1 MKGND
6 PTSPYPPSENL
17 KQEIIWTETN
27 FRAVAFADKQKWASI
42 TMWGQRIAIS
52 FGVIPAVIIA
62 VWGPL
67 PKSFIEV
74 VVIVLPLIG
83 STASAVLLQTRAV
96 TRQRDYELAW
106 QAYDHLMSQIDLM
119 IADVKGKGLSPQA
132 VEAECTRIAQV
143 LIDERNRIENSLIKT
158 TTTPQ

>member
-1 MKGND
+1 MPKTNWRH
-6 PTSPYPPSENL
+6 L
-17 KQEIIWTETN
+17 FEIYG
-27 FRAVAFADKQKWASI
+27 DKPFMVRQ
-42 TMWGQRIAIS
+42 GEP
-52 FGVIPAVIIA
+52 FIPAVIIA
-62 VWGPL
+62 VCGPL

-74 VVIVLPLIG
+74 VVIVLPLLG

-143 LIDERNRIENSLIKT
+143 LIDGRKQIENSLIMT